1 MSSKLSP
8 FKKILMV
15 TSPYEVRCKRMQEV
29 NVALS
34 SPKVSVATSDCYP
47 KARMSARSQ
56 GLLVVALLNCIK
68 RLKNDANKRK
78 VGVINYKAAR
88 YLVHAPFW
96 AGFLRTE
103 DRTSDLQPGNYAQ
116 PIGPLG
122 SAVR

>member
-1 MSSKLSP
+1 
-8 FKKILMV
+8 MV

-29 NVALS
+29 NIALS
-34 SPKVSVATSDCYP
+34 SPKVTTSDCYP
-47 KARMSARSQ
+47 KARMGARSQ
-56 GLLVVALLNCIK
+56 GLLLVGLLNCIK

-103 DRTSDLQPGNYAQ
+103 DRTSDL
-116 PIGPLG
+116 
-122 SAVR
+122 